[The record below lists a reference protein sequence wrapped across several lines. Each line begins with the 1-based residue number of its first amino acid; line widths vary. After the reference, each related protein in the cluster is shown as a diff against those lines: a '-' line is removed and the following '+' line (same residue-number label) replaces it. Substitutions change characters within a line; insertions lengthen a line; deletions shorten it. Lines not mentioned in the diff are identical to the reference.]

1 MSSSNSSS
9 SQPKRL
15 GRRVFPNQDSV
26 EIRKSQQFLHYVPP
40 PEPPIDY
47 TIRVPQEKD
56 YKVIGDV
63 FHRPSS
69 VDYSKEEAHLTSSSK
84 GTPQLGGRRNTVE
97 EVLDELDTVLFEA
110 SIPFDELKKKVER
123 FNLTFKPYAPE
134 ITVDDLPEI
143 PYSTDIK
150 RIPKLDAKPTRETIQ
165 EERNRLEIERTYRK
179 TLETIE
185 TAKEHYSP
193 QYFRDQF
200 EQEGIPHWKRNLL
213 AEKKSK
219 EAIRRIEHDA
229 WLEYERIKQRLSTKP
244 QIKRSS
250 SVQLRGPRT
259 KSES

>member
-1 MSSSNSSS
+1 MSSSGGS

-15 GRRVFPNQDSV
+15 GRRVFPNQESDQ
-26 EIRKSQQFLHYVPP
+26 IRRSQQFLHYVPP
-40 PEPPIDY
+40 PEPPVDY

-63 FHRPSS
+63 FQRPSS

-84 GTPQLGGRRNTVE
+84 GTPRLGGRRNTVE

-134 ITVDDLPEI
+134 VTVDDLPEI

-150 RIPKLDAKPTRETIQ
+150 RIPKLDAKPSKETIQ
-165 EERNRLEIERTYRK
+165 EERNRKEIENCYKK
-179 TLETIE
+179 TLEKIE
-185 TAKEHYSP
+185 SAKQHYSP
-193 QYFRDQF
+193 QFFREQF
-200 EQEGIPHWKRNLL
+200 EREGIPHWKRNLL

-219 EAIRRIEHDA
+219 ETVRRIEHDA
-229 WLEYERIKQRLSTKP
+229 WLDFERTKQKLSTKP